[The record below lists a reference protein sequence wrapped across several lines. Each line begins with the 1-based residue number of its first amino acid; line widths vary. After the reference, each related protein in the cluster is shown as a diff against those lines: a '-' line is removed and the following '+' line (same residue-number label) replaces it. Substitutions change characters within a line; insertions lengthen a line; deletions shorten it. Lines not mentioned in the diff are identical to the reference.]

1 MSYVLVLPD
10 TFEVATEPSTS
21 TVPLL
26 WKNVQLLVLLP
37 LLLPYIVKLP
47 ETLNAVRVDVI
58 WAVYDEPEGVTA
70 LPTLTETQFIV
81 PAPLIVQALFAVAE
95 LFKVTEV
102 VTVSTT
108 LTFTASVPEVLLK
121 AMELHVL
128 LPSTVNVNPVPII
141 ISSVVKGIVPPGQGA
156 SGVVELQFPLPV
168 VVIEA
173 KALIVVM
180 HKSIMKING
189 FMLFAIFFMCLD
201 FVSN

>member
-1 MSYVLVLPD
+1 M
-10 TFEVATEPSTS
+10 
-21 TVPLL
+21 
-26 WKNVQLLVLLP
+26 
-37 LLLPYIVKLP
+37 
-47 ETLNAVRVDVI
+47 
-58 WAVYDEPEGVTA
+58 
-70 LPTLTETQFIV
+70 V
-81 PAPLIVQALFAVAE
+81 PAPLIVQALFAAAE

-156 SGVVELQFPLPV
+156 LGVVELQFPLPV

-173 KALIVVM
+173 KALKVIM
-180 HKSIMKING
+180 HKKSSTKLIS
-189 FMLFAIFFMCLD
+189 FVLFAMGFI
-201 FVSN
+201 